1 MDSPDID
8 FSLAE
13 WKQKTK
19 SVQVYIQKPVQTLQ
33 LLASY
38 HFYYNVSINFKSVF
52 KIKYFFGNQ
61 IEATK

>member
-13 WKQKTK
+13 WKKETK

-38 HFYYNVSINFKSVF
+38 QQSDRGHEIRK
-52 KIKYFFGNQ
+52 
-61 IEATK
+61 